1 MEVLVSLSRTK
12 HKLGALT
19 LPEFRS
25 LRLRDRQHLVS
36 DLMKDLRVEGLGRYS
51 RVKADNDLAVRIE
64 IDNSPIDVVVRL
76 ESNACGYKHNGWVF
90 AQKNIQTK
98 DTKDLVIGYK
108 YDRVKFKAL
117 LSELKPP
124 EDPKAKGRK

>member
-12 HKLGALT
+12 HRLNALT

-36 DLMKDLRVEGLGRYS
+36 DLLKDLRVEGLGRYS
-51 RVKADNDLAVRIE
+51 RVKTDDDLAIRIE

-76 ESNACGYKHNGWVF
+76 ESNACGYKNNGWVF

-98 DTKDLVIGYK
+98 ETKDLVIGYK
-108 YDRVKFKAL
+108 YDSTKFKAL

-124 EDPKAKGRK
+124 EDPKGRK